1 MKSLALSGA
10 CHAAQAAVETG
21 ASANGRSDSPNAR
34 LFVGSYRK
42 VFEFH
47 SDDAQQQSVPKGHML
62 RDSFSY
68 PFGLIRKHLVQETFR
83 WNCCRKFKAR
93 CQFKMLT
100 GNG

>member
-1 MKSLALSGA
+1 MRSFRLSDQ
-10 CHAAQAAVETG
+10 CNAAQATVETG
-21 ASANGRSDSPNAR
+21 ARTNGRSDSIFAR
-34 LFVGSYRK
+34 LFVGSYSK
-42 VFEFH
+42 VFDFP